1 MATSNEKQVQLKRES
16 LLNDEVVLEDVFP
29 KTMTDAVV
37 DINTG
42 LKMSEV
48 LDTIMTVINNKLSRN
63 VNSVNGRSGVVLLDA
78 SDVGLGN
85 VDNVSTA
92 DLKAWVINYVA
103 SQFHYKHLILK
114 DYYSGIQA
122 LIDTNN
128 DEYDGV
134 PFVCKHY
141 REDPNDET
149 MVIGYMIKDGNQL
162 RSEEYT
168 FNLGDKGV
176 GRFEYDSY
184 GNVLGEYFNVY
195 EEPNRNKALGLYST
209 AKGFNNITRGQA
221 SLVIGNSNIIGPN
234 AANSFVSGSNNKAQ
248 DGNNCIIFGDNNTM
262 YDSSTMGFGNLIG
275 GVNNEVKYQSSSIIL
290 GSANKIGTGSGNI
303 IAGYSV
309 NMGSMEAA
317 NVSNVECSIIAGKNN
332 QIDDEIGT
340 GFYESTAS
348 IMCGRSNH
356 AYGKPKYSIMCGNC
370 NTMDTVQSSL
380 VVGFYNGGT
389 ETYNSLL
396 SGQYN
401 TMTGANSIAAGIHN
415 VISGTSGSSGFV
427 CGEKLES
434 KGKNSFIIGTSSNG
448 FNPEQ
453 VGSETDQIRYN
464 GIQNMT
470 VSEMLTTFK
479 DTPFSIAYGDSSFV
493 AGEDNLGIGKGS
505 FTIGNKNVNESARS
519 FVSGVNN
526 KAAPVE
532 GIFISGA
539 NNCICGKFSKGSG
552 VRNTTS
558 GHVANVNGAFNNA
571 GNYETVIG
579 IGASTDGY
587 DIGSF
592 EDINLYFNTYANHFS
607 DSAAQTI
614 KTTLIRKA
622 DYIDIPV
629 PLMFKPIKAKNM
641 VFKLKYENTNEWS
654 GNTTIEHII
663 AEEQDS
669 IFEWQDDIKAI
680 RISRDALN
688 TQFGFNHSVTPGE
701 TSYDLDVLDLRDV
714 DFEISITFQPNYA
727 DRVGK
732 NAFKVGNGPFA
743 DDIYREDEFCCANA
757 FEVHW
762 DGTTLTQKDIQLKY
776 KSDPSTTDAPIDISF
791 KKLVDVLISN
801 GTINLNDIVSS

>member
-29 KTMTDAVV
+29 KTVTDAVV

-42 LKMSEV
+42 AKMSEV

-103 SQFHYKHLILK
+103 SQFHDKHLILQE
-114 DYYSGIQA
+114 YYSGIQA

-128 DEYDGV
+128 DAYDGV

-141 REDPNDET
+141 TEDPNDET
-149 MVIGYMIKDGNQL
+149 MVIGYMFNDGNHLTSQY
-162 RSEEYT
+162 YT
-168 FNLGDKGV
+168 FNFGDKGV
-176 GRFEYDSY
+176 GRFEYDSNR
-184 GNVLGEYFNVY
+184 NVLGEYFNVY
-195 EEPNRNKALGLYST
+195 EGANRNQAIGLYST
-209 AKGFNNITRGQA
+209 AKGYGNITSAQ
-221 SLVIGNSNIIGPN
+221 SSMICGNKNTIDTSGV
-234 AANSFVSGSNNKAQ
+234 NSFVTGNGNNVVGNKNGIVFGDENVVDDYHFGSSIIGGYGNKNIGASGHNIVCGSKNTVDAGSRSSIISGEYNTVTDVYDSLIIGRENVIDHSAHGTYVTTGCIVSGYVNNILNSVTSIVSGYNNIVSESEYGVMSGSNNKVTSTHGFSAFGGLNIIQ
-248 DGNNCIIFGDNNTM
+248 NAYGSMVGGHQSTVSQSESIAWGIRVEAKGNDSVIFG
-262 YDSSTMGFGNLIG
+262 S
-275 GVNNEVKYQSSSIIL
+275 
-290 GSANKIGTGSGNI
+290 
-303 IAGYSV
+303 
-309 NMGSMEAA
+309 
-317 NVSNVECSIIAGKNN
+317 
-332 QIDDEIGT
+332 
-340 GFYESTAS
+340 
-348 IMCGRSNH
+348 
-356 AYGKPKYSIMCGNC
+356 
-370 NTMDTVQSSL
+370 
-380 VVGFYNGGT
+380 
-389 ETYNSLL
+389 
-396 SGQYN
+396 
-401 TMTGANSIAAGIHN
+401 
-415 VISGTSGSSGFV
+415 
-427 CGEKLES
+427 
-434 KGKNSFIIGTSSNG
+434 SSNG
-448 FNPEQ
+448 LNPET
-453 VGSETDQIRYN
+453 VGNVHRY
-464 GIQNMT
+464 GGVQNM
-470 VSEMLTTFK
+470 SIREMIDTHKT
-479 DTPFSIAYGDSSFV
+479 TPFSIAYGDSSFV
-493 AGEDNLGIGKGS
+493 AGEDNLGIGKVS
-505 FTIGNKNVNESARS
+505 FTIGNKNINESTKS

-539 NNCICGKFSKGSG
+539 NNYICGKFSKGSG

-558 GHVANVNGAFNNA
+558 GHVANVSGAFNNA

-579 IGASTDGY
+579 IGASTDEY
-587 DIGSF
+587 DIVKSF
-592 EDINLYFNTYANHFS
+592 EDINLYFNTFANHLS
-607 DSAAQTI
+607 DTI
-614 KTTLIRKA
+614 KTTLIRKSE
-622 DYIDIPV
+622 YIDIPV

-654 GNTTIEHII
+654 GNTTIEHVI

-669 IFEWQDDIKAI
+669 IFEWRDDIKAI

-701 TSYDLDVLDLRDV
+701 TSYELDVLDLRDV

-727 DRVGK
+727 ERVGS

-743 DDIYREDEFCCANA
+743 DAVYRENGFCCANA

-776 KSDPSTTDAPIDISF
+776 KADPNTADAPIDISF

-801 GTINLNDIVSS
+801 GTVNLNDIVST